1 MDQPNY
7 MELMHCC
14 MRNLEDERR
23 KYGRCLFILNLI
35 LMASTD
41 KQMHNAME
49 VSREFVS
56 TMKDE
61 PILTFMRG
69 E

>member
-1 MDQPNY
+1 
-7 MELMHCC
+7 